1 MLDDPDV
8 QAVLA
13 EMEEDTTGGDRD
25 RTDEEKEETAFKQD
39 ISQLRK
45 TIDESGC
52 RTLGEYLASLK
63 PSQSKRNRQRDGGH
77 LRTDR
82 QMYQEELDAI
92 WEEQKKAP
100 HSIDGHSK
108 GTNRADHFPS
118 APAQAPGR
126 PSGEV
131 LPGAP
136 MPAREDCPF
145 GISEVP
151 LPPGHQQP
159 SIFLIPIQK
168 PGVRLVKKAARR

>member
-13 EMEEDTTGGDRD
+13 EMEEDAGGDAD

-45 TIDESGC
+45 TIEASGC

-82 QMYQEELDAI
+82 QMYQEELDTI
-92 WEEQKKAP
+92 WEEQQQRPSLGA
-100 HSIDGHSK
+100 DGQGK
-108 GTNRADHFPS
+108 GTNRTDHFPS
-118 APAQAPGR
+118 APTQTTG
-126 PSGEV
+126 
-131 LPGAP
+131 
-136 MPAREDCPF
+136 
-145 GISEVP
+145 
-151 LPPGHQQP
+151 
-159 SIFLIPIQK
+159 
-168 PGVRLVKKAARR
+168 